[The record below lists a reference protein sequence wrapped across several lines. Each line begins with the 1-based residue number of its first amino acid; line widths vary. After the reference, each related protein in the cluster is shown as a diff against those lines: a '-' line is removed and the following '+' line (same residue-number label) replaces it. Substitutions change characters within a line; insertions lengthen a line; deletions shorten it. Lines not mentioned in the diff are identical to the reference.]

1 MDKKPRAKEAISL
14 PDLEELGKT
23 HLPYPSQLVHQHE
36 DVNVVVHHHLDFF
49 CAAAKKTR
57 RLNPLSITA
66 VARKLFGD
74 SFSTQRESL
83 LYGQSLSQAFMHCMK
98 AGNKATTGE
107 KLSASVWKVW
117 RAAAHDPEDTIKAET
132 KTKAEPASSIKSDP
146 ALKSE
151 PFLKTEKA
159 CLSPSK
165 IMALYT
171 GSAAVKEVFFINCN
185 PRGHLV

>member
-1 MDKKPRAKEAISL
+1 MDKKPRAKEAIPL
-14 PDLEELGKT
+14 PDLEELGKA
-23 HLPYPSQLVHQHE
+23 HLPLPSQLAYQHE
-36 DVNVVVHHHLDFF
+36 DVNVVVQCHLDFF
-49 CAAAKKTR
+49 CAAAQKTR

-74 SFSTQRESL
+74 RFSTQRESV
-83 LYGQSLSQAFMHCMK
+83 LYGQGLAQAFMHCMK

-107 KLSASVWKVW
+107 KLSASVLKVW
-117 RAAAHDPEDTIKAET
+117 KAAQDPASSIKAER

-171 GSAAVKEVFFINCN
+171 GSAAVKDVFFINCN

>member
-1 MDKKPRAKEAISL
+1 MDTKTSRAKEAISL
-14 PDLEELGKT
+14 PELEELGKA
-23 HLPYPSQLVHQHE
+23 HLPPPRQHIFAHE
-36 DVNVVVHHHLDFF
+36 DVNVVVQDHEAFF

-98 AGNKATTGE
+98 AGGKATTGE

-117 RAAAHDPEDTIKAET
+117 KAAEDPASPIKAET
-132 KTKAEPASSIKSDP
+132 PASSIKSDP

-171 GSAAVKEVFFINCN
+171 GSAAVKDVFFINCN